1 MAREVGNA
9 NTSYFKVDA
18 DGFIYLASKVEM
30 DGYKPHYN
38 DEGKLTGY
46 RKLFT
51 ATDEGK
57 IVELRI
63 RNAKFQT
70 GEVPMVSISIDGKDG
85 RENIQFQLYT
95 MKKGLS
101 PYAKALA
108 QVLPNVDF
116 EKTYSIS
123 FDKRKDDRGYTVKNI
138 YFNHGENE
146 SVKAF
151 HKYLN
156 KEGNNGG
163 DIPSPTQS
171 EDISGKLVW
180 DFSNQDKYL
189 YKSLKEQ
196 LERFEKTSGYSYGG
210 NDEEET
216 STPAP
221 APAVEK
227 PVAAKPAKPVAKQ
240 VEEDEDEMDL
250 PF

>member
-1 MAREVGNA
+1 
-9 NTSYFKVDA
+9 
-18 DGFIYLASKVEM
+18 
-30 DGYKPHYN
+30 
-38 DEGKLTGY
+38 
-46 RKLFT
+46 
-51 ATDEGK
+51 
-57 IVELRI
+57 
-63 RNAKFQT
+63 
-70 GEVPMVSISIDGKDG
+70 MVSISIDGKDG

-240 VEEDEDEMDL
+240 VEEEEDEMDL